1 MAKKRKSTTTR
12 KRRSTAR
19 TAITVYSKAPPMR
32 TRSAA
37 PIVVTRSAPRRRS
50 GGGGGGGGGGVHHGA
65 RVRKAVA
72 IGGVILGYASR
83 NVEAYKKV
91 PQVMGSRLVT
101 IALAGH
107 LIADKYRGGYID
119 HIATAATA
127 IAAFNVGKAGS
138 LSGAGALEGDDT
150 GDW

>member
-1 MAKKRKSTTTR
+1 MAKKRKTSSR
-12 KRRSTAR
+12 KRAPAVR
-19 TAITVYSKAPPMR
+19 AITVYNRPPPMR

-37 PIVVTRSAPRRRS
+37 PIFVAPRRRAPARRSS
-50 GGGGGGGGGGVHHGA
+50 GGGGAVHHGA

-72 IGGVILGYASR
+72 IGGVILGYASK

-91 PQVMGSRLVT
+91 PQVMGSRLIT
-101 IALAGH
+101 IAIAGH
-107 LIADKYRGGYID
+107 LAADKYRGGYID
-119 HIATAATA
+119 HIATAAVA

-138 LSGAGALEGDDT
+138 LSGAAALEGAADD

>member
-50 GGGGGGGGGGVHHGA
+50 GGGGGGGGGVHHGA

>member
-1 MAKKRKSTTTR
+1 MAKKRKTTSR
-12 KRRSTAR
+12 KRAPAVR
-19 TAITVYSKAPPMR
+19 AITVYNRPPPPMR

-37 PIVVTRSAPRRRS
+37 PIFVAQRAPARRRS
-50 GGGGGGGGGGVHHGA
+50 GGGGGGGAVHHGA

-72 IGGVILGYASR
+72 IGGVILGYASK

-91 PQVMGSRLVT
+91 PQVMGSRLIT
-101 IALAGH
+101 IAIAGH
-107 LIADKYRGGYID
+107 LAADKYRGGYID
-119 HIATAATA
+119 HIATAAVA

-138 LSGAGALEGDDT
+138 LSGAAALEGAADD

>member
-1 MAKKRKSTTTR
+1 MAKKRKTSSR
-12 KRRSTAR
+12 KRAPAVR
-19 TAITVYSKAPPMR
+19 AITVYNRPPPMQ

-37 PIVVTRSAPRRRS
+37 PIFVAPARRAPARRS
-50 GGGGGGGGGGVHHGA
+50 RGGGGAVHHGA

-72 IGGVILGYASR
+72 IGGVILGYASK

-91 PQVMGSRLVT
+91 PQVMGSRLIT
-101 IALAGH
+101 IAIAGH
-107 LIADKYRGGYID
+107 LAADKYRGGYID
-119 HIATAATA
+119 HIATAAVA

-138 LSGAGALEGDDT
+138 LSGAAALEGAADD

>member
-1 MAKKRKSTTTR
+1 MAKKRKTTSR
-12 KRRSTAR
+12 KRAPAVR
-19 TAITVYSKAPPMR
+19 AITVYKSPPPMR

-37 PIVVTRSAPRRRS
+37 PIYVAPARAPRRRS
-50 GGGGGGGGGGVHHGA
+50 GGGGGGGVHHGA

-91 PQVMGSRLVT
+91 PQVMGSRLITVA
-101 IALAGH
+101 IVGH
-107 LIADKYRGGYID
+107 LAADKYRGGYID

-138 LSGAGALEGDDT
+138 LSGAAALEGAADD

>member
-1 MAKKRKSTTTR
+1 MAKRKKSTTTR
-12 KRRSTAR
+12 KRRAPAR

-32 TRSAA
+32 TRSA
-37 PIVVTRSAPRRRS
+37 PIVVTRAAAPRRRS
-50 GGGGGGGGGGVHHGA
+50 GGGGGGGGVHKGA
-65 RVRKAVA
+65 RVRKGVA
-72 IGGVILGYASR
+72 IGGVMLGYASR
-83 NVEAYKKV
+83 NVDAYKKI
-91 PQVMGSRLVT
+91 PKVMGSQLITV
-101 IALAGH
+101 ALAGH
-107 LIADKYRGGYID
+107 MLAQKYPGGYID